1 MPRITNGKERR
12 EHRAALE
19 KWARRLGY
27 SGSETEDQ
35 VLCDISYALVCG
47 EELPARKGGSAK
59 GQAAVKEREA
69 AKKEREEADKARAVD
84 KVKRDKAKKKN
95 AQARRNRRA

>member
-69 AKKEREEADKARAVD
+69 AAKERAEQDKANAAA
-84 KVKRDKAKKKN
+84 KVTRDKAKKKN
-95 AQARRNRRA
+95 AQARRNRRG